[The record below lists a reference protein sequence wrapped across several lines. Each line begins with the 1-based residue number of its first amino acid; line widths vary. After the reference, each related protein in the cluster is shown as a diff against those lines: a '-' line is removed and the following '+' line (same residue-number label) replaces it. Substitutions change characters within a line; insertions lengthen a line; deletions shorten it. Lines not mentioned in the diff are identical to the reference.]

1 MLVFLPSPLLPWPF
15 LPAQSTVAFITP
27 RATLGCGYSHG
38 GRQKAPDDQEESKA
52 ERWFGRSDAPTASAL
67 VQRPP
72 CCGHISHGALAT
84 CCLPC
89 PLSRLRAVLPV
100 AGAASSPSSSLLS
113 YPLRART
120 PGRIPGTHPASH
132 TTVGPCVFSIP
143 SPGRPRPFLMCTVH
157 HRLSSR
163 QQAPSEMGGG

>member
-1 MLVFLPSPLLPWPF
+1 MPVFLCAAVCTCWFSSPVQSCPRPS
-15 LPAQSTVAFITP
+15 LPARSTVAFITP

-52 ERWFGRSDAPTASAL
+52 ERWFGRPDAPTASAL

-72 CCGHISHGALAT
+72 CRGHTSHGALAT

-89 PLSRLRAVLPV
+89 PLSRLRAVLLV
-100 AGAASSPSSSLLS
+100 AVATSSPSSSLLS

-132 TTVGPCVFSIP
+132 TTVGPCVFSIL
-143 SPGRPRPFLMCTVH
+143 SPGRPRPFLMCTVPP
-157 HRLSSR
+157 SS
-163 QQAPSEMGGG
+163 P